1 MPGVALV
8 TGGGRG
14 VGSLVAETL
23 ARQGRP
29 VAVTSRTQQELD
41 ETVAAVRATGGRAAA
56 YPADARSTAAASAVV
71 KAVEND
77 LGPVEILVS
86 SAGSAAAVGPAWE
99 VDADTWWLD
108 VETNL
113 RSAFNYARAVLP
125 GMIARGAGRIV
136 NVSSYAGTRPGP
148 YMSAYAAAKA
158 ALVNFSES
166 LAAETAGTGVKV
178 FAVTPGL
185 FRSALTEGLLSES
198 SRRWLPNV
206 GSGRWVEPA
215 QVAALVDF
223 VASGRGDALAG
234 RFLHALD
241 DLEKLA
247 ANAGAI
253 VERDLLTLR
262 LRRWNADQ

>member
-1 MPGVALV
+1 
-8 TGGGRG
+8 
-14 VGSLVAETL
+14 
-23 ARQGRP
+23 
-29 VAVTSRTQQELD
+29 
-41 ETVAAVRATGGRAAA
+41 
-56 YPADARSTAAASAVV
+56 
-71 KAVEND
+71 
-77 LGPVEILVS
+77 
-86 SAGSAAAVGPAWE
+86 
-99 VDADTWWLD
+99 
-108 VETNL
+108 
-113 RSAFNYARAVLP
+113 
-125 GMIARGAGRIV
+125 MIARGAGRIV

-247 ANAGAI
+247 ANAGDI

-262 LRRWNADQ
+262 LRRWEADQ